1 MKRLNYCTLKF
12 CYMAKHLLEEIVLIK
27 IKIISILWNFHNLS

>member
-1 MKRLNYCTLKF
+1 MKLLNYCALKF
-12 CYMAKHLLEEIVLIK
+12 CYMAKHLLGEIVLIK